1 MAVIAASI
9 IAYCI
14 CLFLFRKNMIVQQ
27 LMFFLVYIVSV
38 TYLQS
43 LDVAL
48 PIYFVFSLIPFVS
61 GVRIIDRWT
70 FILIC
75 ALGVYLIYGML
86 FQNTQRA
93 IIMFVSRCWQFLFF
107 FIVINSKK
115 IIKEDLNFAL
125 IIKIAFIVETVLAAY
140 IFVSKRGLYD
150 VIRLTAGAQPITGN
164 TSVVIL
170 PILVFLFYMRN
181 RTPKAQTRILIMAFL
196 FALWVALSGTRGY
209 EFVFVITLVWLIR
222 DYITTSSNIK
232 NSLYRFL
239 FFILLTVLLIGI
251 LFVLPEYLEKILA
264 VLRLNKTS
272 IGIRTYENAAA
283 VEFMLNAPIPV
294 KLFGVGIGGHLGS
307 YPEFQEAISK
317 QFALGMW
324 NRSHYLNDSG
334 SLFHSLYMN
343 IMCNMGLVGLIVLV
357 ISVIKILQTIS
368 ASTNDKKLSF
378 VMKMFFLGI
387 LFMNNFRWSTDCGI
401 AIMGIFALI
410 LKVLNQRK
418 QLELEAEI
426 DVQEDINSDLE
437 NKIEQVS
444 E

>member
-1 MAVIAASI
+1 MAVVVASI

-38 TYLQS
+38 TYLQG

-48 PIYFVFSLIPFVS
+48 PIYFVFSLIPFIS
-61 GVRIIDRWT
+61 SIRIIDRWT
-70 FILIC
+70 FILTC
-75 ALGVYLIYGML
+75 VLGIYLIFGML

-107 FIVINSKK
+107 FIVCNSKK
-115 IIKEDLNFAL
+115 KIKEDLNFE
-125 IIKIAFIVETVLAAY
+125 IILKIAFIVETVLAAY
-140 IFVSKRGLYD
+140 LFISKRGLYD
-150 VIRLTAGAQPITGN
+150 VVRLTAGAQPITGN

-170 PILVFLFYMRN
+170 PILVFLFYMKTQN
-181 RTPKAQTRILIMAFL
+181 PKAQTRILIMAFL
-196 FALWVALSGTRGY
+196 FAIWVALSGTRGY
-209 EFVFVITLVWLIR
+209 EFVFVIALVWLIR

-239 FFILLTVLLIGI
+239 FFILLTFLLIGI

-283 VEFMLNAPIPV
+283 LEFMLKAPVFV

-307 YPEFQEAISK
+307 YPEFREAISK

-343 IMCNMGLVGLIVLV
+343 ILCNMGIVGFIILI

-368 ASTNDKKLSF
+368 ASINDKKLSF

-410 LKVLNQRK
+410 LKVLNQHK
-418 QLELEAEI
+418 QLEL
-426 DVQEDINSDLE
+426 QEDLISDSE